1 MSEFVQPEGT
11 ESSGL
16 DAVQLEHLRD
26 KLLRARTD
34 TLVRLRDQEA
44 VALATEREPEPM
56 DAAELAREQGDAA
69 LLVELSLSRLREID
83 DALMRMDAGRYGVSE
98 RSGTPIG
105 FDRLDA
111 VPWARTTAD
120 EESLS

>member
-16 DAVQLEHLRD
+16 DAVQLERLRD

-34 TLVRLRDQEA
+34 TLARLRDQEA